1 MCPGQRE
8 AFKKRLRVPKS
19 QRGRHGT
26 GRSAVL
32 CQITSVR
39 VGARF
44 VFRKR
49 LIDPTVFDTEYI
61 AESDCLKRSPRK
73 KYPRNG
79 SS

>member
-1 MCPGQRE
+1 VCPEPEGSE
-8 AFKKRLRVPKS
+8 KFKKKRLRVPKS

-39 VGARF
+39 VGARS

-49 LIDPTVFDTEYI
+49 VIDPTVFDTELY
-61 AESDCLKRSPRK
+61 RSPHK